1 MISKIKNFNNKF
13 QHRIIDLSSSIIEN
27 PISKYFKLISKNK
40 VLLIY
45 EKLFGKVKSLFI
57 KIIYYDGTV
66 LRETEIKH
74 IGYMVT
80 YAHYDRNI
88 VVAFR
93 RSKKDY
99 IIQRYDIMNLKMEKE
114 FFTDFE
120 VNRILINEDRIF
132 LFRDNEPY
140 IYEYDHEFKFRQ
152 GIGQMNKEKKPFYIK
167 GTIFSIN
174 NDKIYIKYE
183 NSIRILNKES
193 GELMCSFNVS
203 NLKGSTTIY
212 LDYHKEKYIVFN
224 GYNKISYYNHKGDLL
239 FQNKLRENDIFDEFQ
254 YTTSGHFGFVS
265 FFLFNFVIFLLI

>member
-265 FFLFNFVIFLLI
+265 FFFYLIS